1 MTCSSL
7 VVAVYSVRSALIPG
21 WLTFWVCLAGVA
33 GKTALNPDSVATYG
47 VAVGV
52 GFVDELPD

>member
-1 MTCSSL
+1 LS
-7 VVAVYSVRSALIPG
+7 
-21 WLTFWVCLAGVA
+21 GVA

-52 GFVDELPD
+52 GVLAEFEED